1 MATTQTQIGP
11 ADHGRRMTL
20 DEFRDAEEEPGYRY
34 ELARGVLEVIHL
46 PKTPHR
52 RVVSNL
58 FDLAAN
64 YKREHPGV
72 IDYYGGGTEVRIWKA
87 GMDMARHPDF
97 GIVFVRHRRPT
108 EGDLTP
114 YLVAE
119 VVSASSKKRDY
130 EEKRQ
135 DYLDYGV
142 REYWIVDPFLRHV
155 TVLFRCRKCGGVG
168 VGRAGVCW
176 RRCYRLRGAAGV
188 RGAGVGPVGRC
199 SLKGDWSH
207 GDNAHPDR
215 PGRPRP
221 TTDSR

>member
-1 MATTQTQIGP
+1 MATTHLRIGP
-11 ADHGRRMTL
+11 ADRGRKMTL

-34 ELARGVLEVIHL
+34 ELARGVLEVIDI

-64 YKREHPGV
+64 YKREHRGV

-97 GIVFVRHRRPT
+97 GIVFVGAPIDE

-119 VVSASSKKRDY
+119 VISASSKKRDY

-142 REYWIVDPFLRHV
+142 REYWIVDPTRRQLTRLVRRGEGAEAGWDERVLGGDEALESPQLPGLVATVGDLR
-155 TVLFRCRKCGGVG
+155 
-168 VGRAGVCW
+168 A
-176 RRCYRLRGAAGV
+176 
-188 RGAGVGPVGRC
+188 
-199 SLKGDWSH
+199 
-207 GDNAHPDR
+207 NA
-215 PGRPRP
+215 
-221 TTDSR
+221 